1 MTHIQLLRRVILLSF
16 LFSIIIQPVTTY
28 AEPTNADDISRTDD
42 QYTVSGDAIERRFDG
57 VNSIPVTSNPTGN
70 GNPGV
75 RVISNPSFELPNNPS
90 GLMTC
95 EANMSGWFTTHSNR
109 NDPGIGTAP
118 CPVFEM
124 WRYPFS
130 NNVTNR
136 AAPDGVQAIELS
148 AYDATMAY
156 QPICMRGGES
166 FDFEFHHM
174 QRYIGSHPYYNQIDT
189 ISFRFGIPNIS
200 PSSKT
205 ADIAANSLEVIRV
218 ENTWINGS
226 TPPTV
231 VALQKHANT
240 SSVII
245 TVLPTY
251 WARIRGTFQTPSDFS
266 GIRNLGFQG
275 ITPAGS
281 VGNILDAITINLKPI
296 VDFGISRDSSGNET
310 STPQALNIRING
322 RVVSGTKIMLQMAEG
337 TATPDT
343 DFALGAVDAG
353 AHGTGSIEHIT
364 GSNNWLITIPPGD
377 YDGGVFASNDVGG
390 LTIPITYTSDAALEP
405 TEYIYFKILPAG
417 KIGSSTNWLTGDP
430 TCDGSRKIDGVVYSI
445 VDVGPTS
452 TPVPSLTMT
461 PSRTPSPT
469 FTLTPTNT

>member
-1 MTHIQLLRRVILLSF
+1 MRGSMHKTMHITTWLILIMLIFTAMHTAPAHAEDSG
-16 LFSIIIQPVTTY
+16 IKTIPTT
-28 AEPTNADDISRTDD
+28 A
-42 QYTVSGDAIERRFDG
+42 
-57 VNSIPVTSNPTGN
+57 NPTGN
-70 GNPGV
+70 GRPGV

-95 EANMSGWFTTHSNR
+95 ETNMAGWFTTHPNR
-109 NDPGIGTAP
+109 SDAGILGTAP

-136 AAPDGVQAIELS
+136 TAPDGVQAIELS

-174 QRYIGSHPYYNQIDT
+174 QRYIGASPYWNMVDT

-218 ENTWINGS
+218 ENTWINNS

-231 VALQKHANT
+231 VALAQHANT
-240 SSVII
+240 SNVNI
-245 TVLPTY
+245 TVLSTY

-296 VDFGISRDSSGNET
+296 IDFGISRDTGGNET
-310 STPQALNIRING
+310 SGPPDLNIRING
-322 RVVSGTKIMLQMAEG
+322 RVAAGTKIMLQMAEG
-337 TATPDT
+337 DATPDT
-343 DFALGAVDAG
+343 DFTL
-353 AHGTGSIEHIT
+353 
-364 GSNNWLITIPPGD
+364 
-377 YDGGVFASNDVGG
+377 
-390 LTIPITYTSDAALEP
+390 
-405 TEYIYFKILPAG
+405 
-417 KIGSSTNWLTGDP
+417 GSS
-430 TCDGSRKIDGVVYSI
+430 
-445 VDVGPTS
+445 
-452 TPVPSLTMT
+452 
-461 PSRTPSPT
+461 
-469 FTLTPTNT
+469 